1 MLSSQKKPYRIA
13 LLSLLASALNGTE
26 TINIE
31 KLNGTETIN
40 IES

>member
-31 KLNGTETIN
+31 KLNGQKPLT
-40 IES
+40 